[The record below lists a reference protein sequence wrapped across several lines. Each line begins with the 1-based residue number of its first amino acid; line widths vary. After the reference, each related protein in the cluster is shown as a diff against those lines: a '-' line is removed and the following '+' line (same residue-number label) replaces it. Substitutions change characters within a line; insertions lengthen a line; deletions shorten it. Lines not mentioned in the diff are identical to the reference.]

1 MARCL
6 SPFTKIYTNKTFHL
20 PCGKCIECLARRVSG
35 WSFRLLKEAE
45 LSSSAFF
52 VTLTY
57 DTDHVPITNKGFMTL
72 EKRDIQLWMKRL
84 RKLETNKLKYY
95 LCGEYGG
102 KTKRPHYHVILFN
115 LTDINNIQ
123 KTWQKGEIHTGQ
135 VEPASVG
142 YTLKYVSKPSK
153 IPIHQHDDRSKE
165 FSLMSKKMGMNYLT
179 PQMIFYHRNDL
190 LNRMYITLKDGKKIA
205 MPRYYKDK
213 IYTQNEKE
221 QIGNYMEINELK
233 EYGNMTYQQMSE
245 FLSNKFAIQR
255 NKQLLAQ
262 QKDQRLKLKI

>member
-52 VTLTY
+52 VT
-57 DTDHVPITNKGFMTL
+57 
-72 EKRDIQLWMKRL
+72 LWMKRL